1 MQSLLPGGAARSAMP
16 FSVQSVAGDGWAA
29 GEHGFCWWSL
39 NPAWAVPHPRDA
51 CPALP
56 CTGSCCGGGR
66 EVAVGEQQGCAA
78 PGSAAAVSAG
88 GQM

>member
-1 MQSLLPGGAARSAMP
+1 MMILRAALALMSLLVSVLSPCGQQEGEQVARASC
-16 FSVQSVAGDGWAA
+16 D
-29 GEHGFCWWSL
+29 
-39 NPAWAVPHPRDA
+39 AVW
-51 CPALP
+51 
-56 CTGSCCGGGR
+56 GGR